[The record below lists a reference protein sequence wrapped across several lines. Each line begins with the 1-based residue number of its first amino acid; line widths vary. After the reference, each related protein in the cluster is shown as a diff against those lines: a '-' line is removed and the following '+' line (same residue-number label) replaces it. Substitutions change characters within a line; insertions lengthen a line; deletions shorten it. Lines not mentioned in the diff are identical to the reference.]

1 MARLALGATLS
12 VSQPSTQFQNR
23 MNRKM
28 GIPGINGTAK
38 TDVKKFVNGKAS
50 GMVNGN
56 GKRVAETEDDSEE
69 DSRSRL
75 IKKKTSKENSQ
86 PGEAEKR
93 KKNPVQHSAIN
104 PALSLAN
111 PSSLPAGTHPEI
123 SKIRDA
129 PPSEDPSISSTASAV
144 VESAMETPK
153 ILSAASDVP
162 AKGAIRTDEER
173 NRLKKEKKKER
184 KRQRRL
190 EKQEKSKESTS

>member
-1 MARLALGATLS
+1 LALGATLS

-28 GIPGINGTAK
+28 GIPGLNGTAK

-75 IKKKTSKENSQ
+75 IKKKSSKENPQ
-86 PGEAEKR
+86 LGEAEKR

-111 PSSLPAGTHPEI
+111 PSSLPAGTDPEI
-123 SKIRDA
+123 SIRDA
-129 PPSEDPSISSTASAV
+129 PLSEDPSISSTASAV
-144 VESAMETPK
+144 VESAMETPN
-153 ILSAASDVP
+153 ILSAASEVP
-162 AKGAIRTDEER
+162 AKGAIRTAEER
-173 NRLKKEKKKER
+173 ERLKKEKKKER

-190 EKQEKSKESTS
+190 EKQEKSKE